1 MFSEPQTDRQVE
13 IIKALSH
20 PSRISILR
28 LLERGERCVQKLMAS
43 IPGSQPNTSKHLFL
57 LKDAGIL
64 AARKEGNR
72 VLYRIADTRA
82 YEILE
87 LTEEMIKKEHRLVA
101 KATA

>member
-1 MFSEPQTDRQVE
+1 MFIELKADRQAE

-20 PSRISILR
+20 PSRITILR
-28 LLERGERCVQKLMAS
+28 LLERGERCVQKLMAA
-43 IPGSQPNTSKHLFL
+43 IPGSQPNTSKHLFI

-64 AARKEGNR
+64 SARKEGTR

-87 LTEEMIKKEHRLVA
+87 LTEEMLKKEHRFEIG
-101 KATA
+101 ATA

>member
-1 MFSEPQTDRQVE
+1 MSFEVGTDRQAE

-20 PSRISILR
+20 PSRIAIIR
-28 LLERGERCVQKLMAS
+28 MLERGERCVQKLTAAA
-43 IPGSQPNTSKHLFL
+43 PGSQPNTSKHLFI

-64 AARKEGNR
+64 SARKEGSR

-87 LTEEMIKKEHRLVA
+87 LTEEMIRKEHRFAMNAV
-101 KATA
+101 